1 MIKIN
6 NVSKVYETK
15 EGKNLFRKVK
25 MRKTAVDGLNMQI
38 EKGKIVGL
46 LGVNGAGKTT
56 TIKMISTLLEPS
68 SGEITIDGDDVVR
81 DRMRLKKRVN
91 MIAGGERMIYW
102 RLSGREN
109 LIYFGQLYG
118 IEKGL
123 LENRIDELV
132 KLVGLEKSIDIPVER
147 YSKGMKQRLQI
158 ARGMINDPDYLML
171 DEPTLGLD
179 APIAKEIRTYV
190 RKLADEKGKGIL
202 LTSHY
207 IPEVEE
213 LCDYIYVLHE
223 GKLLYEGTSKMLSSQ
238 VFDTKRYL
246 LETNIM
252 SAEKYHDFVE
262 FAASIGAQCH
272 RTEED
277 GIQRMTIESR
287 HDCHEPLLNYIYEQR
302 FIIHNFNVDVAD
314 LESSIIEL
322 SRRLA

>member
-6 NVSKVYETK
+6 NVSKIYETK
-15 EGKNLFRKVK
+15 EGKNPFKKVK
-25 MRKTAVDGLNMQI
+25 VRKTAVDKLNMQI
-38 EKGKIVGL
+38 EKGKIIGL

-56 TIKMISTLLEPS
+56 TIKMISTLLEPTF
-68 SGEITIDGDDVVR
+68 GEITIDEEDAVK
-81 DRMRLKKRVN
+81 DRMRIKKRVN

-109 LIYFGQLYG
+109 LKYFGQLYG
-118 IEKGL
+118 IEKKV
-123 LENRIDELV
+123 LESRIDELV
-132 KLVGLEKSIDIPVER
+132 KLVGLENSIDIPVER

-158 ARGMINDPDYLML
+158 ARGMINDPDYLLL

-179 APIAKEIRTYV
+179 APIAKEIRTYI

-207 IPEVEE
+207 IPEVEA

-223 GKLLYEGTSKMLSSQ
+223 GKLLYEGTSKTLSSQ
-238 VFDTKRYL
+238 VFDTKRYVF
-246 LETNIM
+246 ETNLL
-252 SAEKYHDFVE
+252 SEGNLVDLKL
-262 FAASIGAQCH
+262 FANDLKADMVSSFENGVH
-272 RTEED
+272 RVV
-277 GIQRMTIESR
+277 IESR
-287 HDCHEPLLNYIYEQR
+287 NDCHKALMNYIHKNR
-302 FIIHNFNVDVAD
+302 FLIHNFRVEEAD